1 MDILKYSKKK
11 THARTESFL
20 YFMLNRYA
28 RMLLHYQEYVIF
40 RIDSI
45 PSIIIVIKFVKIK
58 KTFSIPNSFPIFDS
72 KIECNY
78 FIINILGTKRP
89 PNVPKDYHRIHGI
102 HIGYIRNAIIKIR
115 NLKVISLDVSFF
127 NHRTSGERSRRVG

>member
-45 PSIIIVIKFVKIK
+45 PSIIIVIKFIK
-58 KTFSIPNSFPIFDS
+58 KKKKLSPFPTRFQSSI
-72 KIECNY
+72 EYNY

>member
-45 PSIIIVIKFVKIK
+45 PSIIIVIKFNK
-58 KTFSIPNSFPIFDS
+58 KKKKLSPFPTRFQSSIQRSNV
-72 KIECNY
+72 
-78 FIINILGTKRP
+78 IIL
-89 PNVPKDYHRIHGI
+89 
-102 HIGYIRNAIIKIR
+102 
-115 NLKVISLDVSFF
+115 S
-127 NHRTSGERSRRVG
+127 

>member
-45 PSIIIVIKFVKIK
+45 PSIIIVIKFIK
-58 KTFSIPNSFPIFDS
+58 KKKNFLHSQLVSNLRF
-72 KIECNY
+72 
-78 FIINILGTKRP
+78 
-89 PNVPKDYHRIHGI
+89 KDRM
-102 HIGYIRNAIIKIR
+102 
-115 NLKVISLDVSFF
+115 
-127 NHRTSGERSRRVG
+127 